1 MNKLKWLGL
10 ILVFLVAAAPAVHAQ
25 PQASEDD
32 EAVLVGRISHVE
44 GQLLRYVPDEKDWV
58 ATVQDAPFG
67 LDDALY
73 SDQDGKAEFIMPNN
87 SWARISGDTQIQLI
101 TLKPDA
107 TVIDVASG
115 VTRFYDKS
123 SEAVIQATTPFGYV
137 MAQPGAVFD
146 LYVGD
151 QSAEVIAIKGDV
163 DFVHNATGTKYE
175 VLPGAS
181 SIVADEREVASGE
194 GNVDADWDDWNAN
207 RDSLWSKRMTVRG
220 DSVKYLPP
228 AIHDDAYALEENGRW
243 EEVEYEGRRQRLW
256 RPVRVERDWAPF
268 TAGRWTVWNEDNTWV
283 PEEPFGYVTHH
294 YGNWVMVGSAWF
306 WAPPV
311 VRVRVTPGVIGF
323 GWYPGRVAW
332 IGTGAQIG
340 WIPLAPMEPYYCHR
354 RWGPRAVVVTN
365 VAAVRINI
373 GSYRWYNRAVVVNHN
388 NFYGVRNYRNVR
400 VTNINHTTIINN
412 FRGAPVVN
420 NTVVNN
426 YNTDRRRYNF
436 SNVNVVRKP
445 HQTVVNRIV
454 QNERLAKQ
462 ESPRMNAALIRQNAA
477 NARKAAP
484 VQKAVVERPKITNK
498 VVSAGEVNKPASE
511 VQFKQREIKQRV
523 RPAAEVRGRGPDAPT
538 AGPRTAPGLVQPPR
552 SGEGGPAG
560 RRDVTKP
567 GGQVQPARPGE
578 QVQPGRP
585 GSGREGVE
593 PRGPRQPEQ
602 RIKRDEPSQQG
613 PGQRPQLQDQRRPPA
628 QDDRRTI
635 KPQDQPQPQRR
646 PDVQEQRRPQGQEQR
661 RPEAQEQRRPQTQEQ
676 RRPQVQEQRRP
687 QVQDDRRTI
696 RPQDQPQPQRR
707 PEVQEQRRPQ
717 VQEQRRPEGQEQRR
731 PQMQEQRR
739 PQAQEQ
745 RRPQVQEQRR
755 PQMQEQRPGAQ
766 QPRQQQ
772 GVQQPRP
779 QQGQHQPQHGQQQ
792 GPAGKKKVDEKP

>member
-207 RDSLWSKRMTVRG
+207 RDALWSKRMTVRG

-228 AIHDDAYALEENGRW
+228 AIQDDAYALDESGRW

-294 YGNWVMVGSAWF
+294 YGNWVMVRNAWF

-332 IGTGAQIG
+332 IGTGAQVG

-484 VQKAVVERPKITNK
+484 VQKAVVERPRITNK

-511 VQFKQREIKQRV
+511 VRFQQREIKQRV

-538 AGPRTAPGLVQPPR
+538 AGPRTVPGQVQPARP
-552 SGEGGPAG
+552 GDGGPAG
-560 RRDVTKP
+560 RREVTKP

-585 GSGREGVE
+585 GTGREGVE

-635 KPQDQPQPQRR
+635 KPQ
-646 PDVQEQRRPQGQEQR
+646 EQ
-661 RPEAQEQRRPQTQEQ
+661 
-676 RRPQVQEQRRP
+676 
-687 QVQDDRRTI
+687 
-696 RPQDQPQPQRR
+696 QPQRR

-717 VQEQRRPEGQEQRR
+717 VQEQRRPQVQEQRR
-731 PQMQEQRR
+731 PQVQEQRRPEAQEQRRLKMQEQRR
-739 PQAQEQ
+739 PQVQEQ

-779 QQGQHQPQHGQQQ
+779 QQGQQQPQHGQQQ
-792 GPAGKKKVDEKP
+792 GPAGKKKADEKP